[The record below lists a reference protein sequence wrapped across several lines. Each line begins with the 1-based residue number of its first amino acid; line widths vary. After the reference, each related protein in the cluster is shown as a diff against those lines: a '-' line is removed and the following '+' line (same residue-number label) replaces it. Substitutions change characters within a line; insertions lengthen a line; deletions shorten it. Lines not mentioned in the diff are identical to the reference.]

1 MATSSLDVCMYFITS
16 QVLSETIVRL
26 HRKGVNVRVIA
37 DADMADGS
45 GTQIPILRKYGKEK
59 LQMYFGILN
68 VYIGESSGE
77 RSVLMY
83 VLWCIEHCYQDRGT
97 H

>member
-1 MATSSLDVCMYFITS
+1 
-16 QVLSETIVRL
+16 LSETIVRL

-59 LQMYFGILN
+59 LQMFFGILN
-68 VYIGESSGE
+68 MYIGEITGE
-77 RSVLMY
+77 RCVLMY
-83 VLWCIEHCYQDRGT
+83 IL
-97 H
+97 

>member
-1 MATSSLDVCMYFITS
+1 MATSSLDVCMYIITNR
-16 QVLSETIVRL
+16 VLSETIVRL

-59 LQMYFGILN
+59 LQMFFWHFEHIYRREYRRKMCPH
-68 VYIGESSGE
+68 VYTVVHRTLLSG
-77 RSVLMY
+77 
-83 VLWCIEHCYQDRGT
+83 
-97 H
+97 

>member
-1 MATSSLDVCMYFITS
+1 MATSSLDVCMYIITS

-59 LQMYFGILN
+59 LQMFFGILN
-68 VYIGESSGE
+68 MYIGEITGE
-77 RSVLMY
+77 RCVLMY
-83 VLWCIEHCYQDRGT
+83 IL
-97 H
+97 

>member
-1 MATSSLDVCMYFITS
+1 MATSSLDVCMYIITNR
-16 QVLSETIVRL
+16 VLSETIVRL

-59 LQMYFGILN
+59 LQMFFGILN
-68 VYIGESSGE
+68 TYIGDSRGE
-77 RSVLMY
+77 RCVLMY
-83 VLWCIEHCYQDRGT
+83 ILWCIEHCYQDRGT
-97 H
+97 D

>member
-1 MATSSLDVCMYFITS
+1 MYIITS

-45 GTQIPILRKYGKEK
+45 GTQIPILRKYGKEE
-59 LQMYFGILN
+59 LRMFFDILN
-68 VYIGESSGE
+68 TYTE
-77 RSVLMY
+77 RVQEKDVLMNI
-83 VLWCIEHCYQDRGT
+83 LWCIEHCYTDRGT
-97 H
+97 N